1 MNDTHHKPRPFDLR
15 DAHFYGGVTLASVG
29 AAMIFNFGAGLIVL
43 GASLAAVALR
53 HRSA

>member
-1 MNDTHHKPRPFDLR
+1 MNNEPTRRSAFDLR
-15 DAHFYGGVTLASVG
+15 DAHFYGGVILASVG
-29 AAMIFNFGAGLIVL
+29 SGILFHAGAGLIVL